1 MCIFTAAHLRLRCRI
16 NPSAYLPS
24 SPRQVPY
31 ITLCIRVP
39 LNMVFATTIHTT
51 LVIRHTYRL
60 CGNLSK
66 IAASFLN
73 IAFSLSCVFV
83 ACRRMLFCIKNLMLS
98 FVCYCFLLQFQH
110 SPGGDCRTSTRSEP
124 VCIRSVG
131 WLGPC
136 HRTSCIRGQVGCAS
150 TTRKWFYKQC
160 HSHSFSRSIFLGS
173 GSEMID
179 SQSP

>member
-1 MCIFTAAHLRLRCRI
+1 
-16 NPSAYLPS
+16 
-24 SPRQVPY
+24 
-31 ITLCIRVP
+31 
-39 LNMVFATTIHTT
+39 MVFATTIHTT

-73 IAFSLSCVFV
+73 IVFSLSCVFV
-83 ACRRMLFCIKNLMLS
+83 ACGRMLFCIKNLMLS

-110 SPGGDCRTSTRSEP
+110 SPGGDCCTSTRSEP

-160 HSHSFSRSIFLGS
+160 HSHSFSRSVFLGS

-179 SQSP
+179 SPSPWKNYRVLIIRPIWYFCCLQFWELVSNHSSCWKLGLGYPI